1 MEEKFVFQLCKKHE
15 INSKIY
21 ILTRVGYVENA
32 VIDEEENLIYN
43 ENGQSITVPI
53 CTNEK
58 FLKSNNKYCHA
69 FICSLDNL
77 LTLYDGNG
85 YEESYQTYIKECE
98 KITSI
103 VYYDEQSKVYRQL
116 EFDLKTIDSLYMFS
130 EVCLQFDYYKNIN
143 KEIMTLMEDKV
154 IMTKELYARISNAVK
169 NGEIDY
175 LKELF
180 KRTDAEFEDK
190 ELEKL
195 SENETSNNNELS
207 SKTLDEVMG
216 LLHELTGL
224 ENVKTEIKRL
234 TNYLEFV
241 KKSADFAN
249 IQRPN
254 LNMVFTGNPGTG
266 KTTIAKILSVIL
278 NKMGF
283 ANDKI
288 FECTAKDFIG
298 EYVGQTAPKT
308 KELINKAQGGI
319 IFIDEAY
326 GFVSSG
332 NSYVQEALTEILK
345 EMEKNR
351 TIFIFSGYKDEME
364 DFIKFNSGL
373 TSRIGYYFNFED
385 YSVEQLFDIFKNKLN
400 ETKLIL
406 SEECKDKIIDIIRQA
421 KESQNFGNGRFIDK
435 LLSNI
440 IIEHANNL

>member
-1 MEEKFVFQLCKKHE
+1 
-15 INSKIY
+15 
-21 ILTRVGYVENA
+21 
-32 VIDEEENLIYN
+32 
-43 ENGQSITVPI
+43 
-53 CTNEK
+53 
-58 FLKSNNKYCHA
+58 
-69 FICSLDNL
+69 
-77 LTLYDGNG
+77 
-85 YEESYQTYIKECE
+85 
-98 KITSI
+98 
-103 VYYDEQSKVYRQL
+103 
-116 EFDLKTIDSLYMFS
+116 
-130 EVCLQFDYYKNIN
+130 
-143 KEIMTLMEDKV
+143 
-154 IMTKELYARISNAVK
+154 
-169 NGEIDY
+169 
-175 LKELF
+175 LF
-180 KRTDAEFEDK
+180 KRIDAEFEDE

-266 KTTIAKILSVIL
+266 KTTIAKILSAIL
-278 NKMGF
+278 NKIGF

-385 YSVEQLFDIFKNKLN
+385 YSVEQLFDIFKNKLS

-435 LLSNI
+435 LISNI
-440 IIEHANNL
+440 IIEHANNLWDCNDKERLATITINDINDELLSKLLYKQKKLNKIGI